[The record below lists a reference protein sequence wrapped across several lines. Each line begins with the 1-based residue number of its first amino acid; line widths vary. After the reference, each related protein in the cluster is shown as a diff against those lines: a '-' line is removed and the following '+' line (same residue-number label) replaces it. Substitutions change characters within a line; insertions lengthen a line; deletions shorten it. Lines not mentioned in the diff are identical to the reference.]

1 MKITNVKLMTTEEV
15 ANFKTKVYGSGSEKK
30 QLSSDYC
37 AKNINDIIQKHK
49 DYKDIHLKNAY
60 EKSIIWNLLNNEK
73 IIENNKIVNDV
84 KNGIKHFCVCGSEL
98 RYVNNFNF
106 VGCSNWNNQSEKH
119 ISYNERTINKIIEYD
134 DFINTYEFPALYLN
148 DFKNYYNLN
157 FIMVSILQEYLFQ
170 VYKQECYSERL
181 NFNTYQKVSNSQ
193 RESKKQELIIKSI
206 CLNKFKKVVDQLH
219 FSLKIDNK
227 FSVRIFDLVCSNDD
241 YIYILEIKK
250 HKDLQDVL
258 KLNLY
263 QDILKQYLTQ
273 INDTRPVKSY
283 TIVYE
288 GEGDLSSNCLTIKD
302 LENEF

>member
-49 DYKDIHLKNAY
+49 DYKDIHLNNAY
-60 EKSIIWNLLNNEK
+60 EKSVNWTLSNNEK
-73 IIENNKIVNDV
+73 IKENNKIVNDV
-84 KNGIKHFCVCGSEL
+84 KNGIKHFCICGSEL
-98 RYVNNFNF
+98 RFVSNFNF
-106 VGCSNWNNQSEKH
+106 VGCSNWNNQNQKH
-119 ISYNERTINKIIEYD
+119 ISFNERQINNVIEYN
-134 DFINTYEFPALYLN
+134 DFISTYEFSTTYLN
-148 DFKNYYNLN
+148 DFKKHYKMD
-157 FIMVSILQEYLFQ
+157 FIMSSILYEYLFE
-170 VYKQECYSERL
+170 VYKQNCYCKNL
-181 NFNTYQKVSNSQ
+181 NYNNYQNGVNSQ
-193 RESKKQELIIKSI
+193 KESKKQELIIKSI